1 MQLLDWI
8 RKLFGV
14 KKKSKREPRL
24 TENEFFAKQ
33 ARKQFVK
40 LNEKGLSIPI
50 VSL

>member
-1 MQLLDWI
+1 MRIWAWI
-8 RKLFGV
+8 KGFLKTQ
-14 KKKSKREPRL
+14 KKPRREPRL
-24 TENEFFAKQ
+24 QGNEFFAKQ